1 MNIDNDYD
9 YNKLKNLI
17 FQHTFDELSEIINYY
32 IDKTKEYNVKNMY
45 NCHLSNTINILFLKI
60 NNKLF

>member
-1 MNIDNDYD
+1 MNAENDYN
-9 YNKLKNLI
+9 YNKLKETI
-17 FQHTFDELSEIINYY
+17 FNYIFNELEDIINYY

-45 NCHLSNTINILFLKI
+45 QCHLSDVVNNLFLKI